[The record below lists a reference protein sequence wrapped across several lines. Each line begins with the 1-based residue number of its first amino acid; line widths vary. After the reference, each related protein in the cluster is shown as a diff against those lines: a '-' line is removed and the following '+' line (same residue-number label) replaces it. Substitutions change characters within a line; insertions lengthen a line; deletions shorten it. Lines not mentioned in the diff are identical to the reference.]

1 LEAAL
6 LRWRLLSSAIVLT
19 ILLSLAYLDFQQAVV
34 GVAGTWL
41 LPVYLLVSVLATR
54 EILNLVSLRE
64 FRPVKWPVYFGTYS
78 LALAPCLPIL
88 VGWMNWA
95 DRSPSE
101 IAGGTNIDVAG
112 WNDHE
117 LQFGLT
123 VAALTVSILLVFLAE
138 MRRYRQPGT
147 ASVNVALSLMCLVYI
162 GVLWGFVVLLR
173 RFHDNGWGMMAV
185 VSAILTV
192 KTCDAGA
199 YFTGRFLGRHKMSPI
214 LSPKK
219 TIEGAVGGLV
229 IACLSCGAFFH
240 FAGPVIVGTRF
251 QMPTLAR
258 WLSYALV
265 VAAAGMF
272 GDLAESL
279 LKRDMG
285 SKDAGNQLPGL
296 GGVLDV
302 IDSVLFAAPVAYA
315 CWVSGLIGPG

>member
-1 LEAAL
+1 MEEIL

-19 ILLSLAYLDFQQAVV
+19 ILLSLVYLDFQRAVV

-41 LPVYLLVSVLATR
+41 LPAYLLVSVLATR

-64 FRPVKWPVYFGTYS
+64 FRPVKWPVYFGSYAI
-78 LALAPCLPIL
+78 ALAPCLPIL

-95 DRSPSE
+95 DRTPSE
-101 IAGGTNIDVAG
+101 LTAGTDIDMGG
-112 WNDHE
+112 WKDPG
-117 LQFGLT
+117 LQYGLI
-123 VAALTVSILLVFLAE
+123 VAALALSAILTFLAE
-138 MRRYRQPGT
+138 MSRYRQPGT
-147 ASVNVALSLMCLVYI
+147 ASVNVALSLLILVYI
-162 GVLWGFVVLLR
+162 GVLWSFVPLLR
-173 RFHDNGWGMMAV
+173 RFHDNGWGMMAL
-185 VSAILTV
+185 VSMILIV
-192 KTCDAGA
+192 KTCDTGA

-219 TIEGAVGGLV
+219 TVEGAIGGLV
-229 IACLSCGAFFH
+229 VACLSCGAFFY
-240 FAGPVIVGTRF
+240 FAGPQLVGSSF
-251 QMPTLAR
+251 VMPPLVR
-258 WLSYALV
+258 WLAYSLI
-265 VAAAGMF
+265 VAAAGMV

-315 CWVSGLIGPG
+315 CWISGLIGP

>member
-1 LEAAL
+1 M

-19 ILLSLAYLDFQQAVV
+19 VLLSLATLDFQRALV

-41 LPVYLLVSVLATR
+41 LPAYLLVALLAAR
-54 EILNLVSLRE
+54 ETLNLASLRE
-64 FRPVKWPVYFGTYS
+64 FRPVRWPVYLGTCA
-78 LALAPCLPIL
+78 LALAPCLPIFC
-88 VGWMNWA
+88 GWVNGA
-95 DRSPSE
+95 YHLTSGAATTAE
-101 IAGGTNIDVAG
+101 YIDNAF
-112 WNDHE
+112 WNDRE
-117 LQFGLT
+117 WQFGLFL
-123 VAALTVSILLVFLAE
+123 AALTFSALLVFLAE

-162 GVLWGFVVLLR
+162 GVLWSFIPLLR
-173 RFHDNGWGMMAV
+173 RFHDNGWGMMAM
-185 VSAILTV
+185 VSTILIV

-199 YFTGRFLGRHKMSPI
+199 YFSGRFLGRHKMSPI

-219 TIEGAVGGLV
+219 TIEGAIGGLV
-229 IACLSCGAFFH
+229 IACLSCGLFFY
-240 FAGPVIVGTRF
+240 FAGPTLVGSGF
-251 QMPTLAR
+251 QMPTLPR
-258 WLSYALV
+258 WLGYTLA

-302 IDSVLFAAPVAYA
+302 IDSVLFAAPVAYL
-315 CWVSGLIGPG
+315 CWVLGLVGPG

>member
-1 LEAAL
+1 M

-19 ILLSLAYLDFQQAVV
+19 ILLSLVYLDFQRAVV

-64 FRPVKWPVYFGTYS
+64 YRPVKWPVYFGTYS

-95 DRSPSE
+95 DRSHAE
-101 IAGGTNIDVAG
+101 IAALADIDTSG
-112 WNDHE
+112 WRDHG
-117 LQFGLT
+117 LQFGLM
-123 VAALTVSILLVFLAE
+123 VAALTLSTLFVFLAE

-162 GVLWGFVVLLR
+162 GVLWGFVPLLR

-185 VSAILTV
+185 VSAILIV

-219 TIEGAVGGLV
+219 TIEGAIGGLV

-240 FAGPVIVGTRF
+240 FAGPVLVGSSF
-251 QMPTLAR
+251 QMSPLAR
-258 WLSYALV
+258 WLGYALA
-265 VAAAGMF
+265 VAVAGML

-315 CWVSGLIGPG
+315 CWVGGLIGPG

>member
-1 LEAAL
+1 M

-19 ILLSLAYLDFQQAVV
+19 VLLSLAYLDFQRTLV

-54 EILNLVSLRE
+54 EMLHLVSLRE
-64 FRPVKWPVYFGTYS
+64 FRPVAWPVYLGTFAVS
-78 LALAPCLPIL
+78 LAPCIPIL
-88 VGWMNWA
+88 VNLIDRRKFLVVDMGGWGESVPQFA
-95 DRSPSE
+95 LFVVGL
-101 IAGGTNIDVAG
+101 ALGTFFI
-112 WNDHE
+112 
-117 LQFGLT
+117 
-123 VAALTVSILLVFLAE
+123 FLAE

-162 GVLWGFVVLLR
+162 GVLWGFIPLLR
-173 RFHDNGWGMMAV
+173 RFHDNGWGMMAL
-185 VSAILTV
+185 VSTILIV
-192 KTCDAGA
+192 KSCDSGA

-229 IACLSCGAFFH
+229 IACLSCGLFFY
-240 FAGPVIVGTRF
+240 FTGPTLVGSSF
-251 QMPTLAR
+251 QMPTLPR
-258 WLSYALV
+258 WLGYTLA
-265 VAAAGMF
+265 VAVAGMF

-302 IDSVLFAAPVAYA
+302 IDSILFAAPVAYL
-315 CWVSGLIGPG
+315 CWVLGLVGPGTP

>member
-1 LEAAL
+1 L

-19 ILLSLAYLDFQQAVV
+19 ILLSLAYLDFQRSIV
-34 GVAGTWL
+34 GVAGMWL

-54 EILNLVSLRE
+54 EMLHLVSLRE
-64 FRPVKWPVYFGTYS
+64 FRPVTWPVYFGTCA

-88 VGWMNWA
+88 ASSLRWAIRSASVAPAAPIDSTGWH
-95 DRSPSE
+95 
-101 IAGGTNIDVAG
+101 
-112 WNDHE
+112 DHSW
-117 LQFGLT
+117 QFGLSL
-123 VAALTVSILLVFLAE
+123 AALTVSALLIFLAE

-162 GVLWGFVVLLR
+162 GVLWGFIPLLR
-173 RFHDNGWGMMAV
+173 RFQDNGWGMMAL
-185 VSAILTV
+185 VSAILIV
-192 KTCDAGA
+192 KTSDAGA

-219 TIEGAVGGLV
+219 TIEGALGGLV
-229 IACLSCGAFFH
+229 IACLSCGAFFY
-240 FAGPVIVGTRF
+240 FFGPVVVGSGF
-251 QMPTLAR
+251 QMPPLPR
-258 WLSYALV
+258 WLGYALI
-265 VAAAGMF
+265 VAVAGIL

-315 CWVSGLIGPG
+315 CWVLGLVGPA

>member
-1 LEAAL
+1 L

-19 ILLSLAYLDFQQAVV
+19 VLLSLATLDFQRAIF

-64 FRPVKWPVYFGTYS
+64 FRPVPWPIYLGTFAIS
-78 LALAPCLPIL
+78 LSPCGPIL
-88 VGWMNWA
+88 MGWMNWA
-95 DRSPSE
+95 SS
-101 IAGGTNIDVAG
+101 TSNIDTAG
-112 WNDHE
+112 WNTPANQVAV
-117 LQFGLT
+117 L
-123 VAALTVSILLVFLAE
+123 VAALTLATIIVFLAE

-147 ASVNVALSLMCLVYI
+147 ASVNVALSLLALVYI
-162 GVLWGFVVLLR
+162 GVLWSFVPLLR
-173 RFHDNGWGMMAV
+173 RFHDNGWGMMALI
-185 VSAILTV
+185 SMMLIV
-192 KTCDAGA
+192 KSCDAGA
-199 YFTGRFLGRHKMSPI
+199 YFTGRFLGKHKMSPI

-219 TIEGAVGGLV
+219 TIEGAIGGIV
-229 IACLSCGAFFH
+229 IACLACGAFFY
-240 FAGPVIVGTRF
+240 FAGPALVGQGY
-251 QMPTLAR
+251 QMPSPFR
-258 WLSYALV
+258 WLGYALI
-265 VAAAGMF
+265 VAVAGMF

-315 CWVSGLIGPG
+315 CWMLGLIGPG